1 MRIRLKKKVTK
12 KMKSKQKVQ
21 QKQVYQQQVLT
32 NNVNQDLDEEGG
44 YVGGREMEKLHELYP
59 EQDKNT
65 EVLSLIITCASGSSY
80 DRLFEEEKQEVPDGI
95 VTVYVADPQYF
106 PTIQKRLEEDK
117 PSDDPVLEKVVKE
130 IKELDPENV
139 LFNWE
144 CSSGLEGGLPR
155 QTMQVMKFLL
165 DRGYMCM
172 FSDFAMKGL
181 IKSWDESLLGPRP
194 FKNVGSCNGLI
205 NLKFD
210 PQKLKDSPSSQLE
223 MVGNLCE
230 TGECSINTLSGT
242 IVIGVN
248 HNNVKDNGFYE
259 LEVMTIVTSVKV
271 KDLDSLVKLGDKE
284 GSVGHAILRYKSGGI
299 LVASA
304 GHWIELKN
312 LGNVSEQKI
321 QEIVEQYSSA
331 GKTGYME
338 SYTELNNYT
347 GEEREMRKQKL
358 VSQMVQKSAPAKY
371 KKKK

>member
-1 MRIRLKKKVTK
+1 V
-12 KMKSKQKVQ
+12 
-21 QKQVYQQQVLT
+21 
-32 NNVNQDLDEEGG
+32 
-44 YVGGREMEKLHELYP
+44 
-59 EQDKNT
+59 
-65 EVLSLIITCASGSSY
+65 IITSHSGSSY
-80 DRLFEEEKQEVPDGI
+80 DKLFNHEKQEVPDGI
-95 VTVYVADPQYF
+95 VTVYVAS
-106 PTIQKRLEEDK
+106 PTYYSVIQKRLEEDK
-117 PSDDPVLEKVVKE
+117 PSEDKVLEKVVKE

-144 CSSGLEGGLPR
+144 CSSGFQSGFPGE
-155 QTMQVMKFLL
+155 TIKVIKFLL
-165 DRGYMCM
+165 DRGYMLM

-181 IKSWDESLLGPRP
+181 IGTWDEALLGPCP
-194 FKNVGSCNGLI
+194 FLNMSSCSGMI
-205 NLKFD
+205 NLKFE
-210 PQKLKDSPSSQLE
+210 PQKLKDGPSSQLE
-223 MVGNLCE
+223 MIGNLCE

-248 HNNVKDNGFYE
+248 HEKSNNNGFYE
-259 LEVMTIVTSVKV
+259 LEVMTIVTNIVV
-271 KDLDSLVKLGDKE
+271 GQVHDSHLVSIGDSK
-284 GSVGHAILRYKSGGI
+284 GTVGHAILRYKSGGL

-321 QEIVEQYSSA
+321 QEIVEQYSSG

-358 VSQMVQKSAPAKY
+358 VSQMVQRSAPAKY